1 MTFAQRHFLMQW
13 SAATV
18 RYVLAPLLLCLA
30 FAFSS
35 PCALDIDGHGNAGDE
50 TMTIALESD
59 ATLRSLPAYGY
70 RPDGRAWAWTSHTAP
85 FFAVFYAP
93 FVNAAPPLKRIEAA
107 RLVSRVLAG
116 LSIYLLALALM
127 QFVWRRSVQR
137 TPVAAQLFVLAIVA
151 FAFMNAPRFRFI
163 ASFARVDM
171 LGFFFLAAVMAS
183 ASWLLLSPTPVR
195 VFLFTLLSAATV
207 GTSYAAFLL
216 AASIAGVALVA
227 VSIELMV
234 RPASRFVRVWLAT
247 VVGPTVCAM
256 VVAWWS
262 LRLAHAAM
270 FSGFAGDTAV
280 RLRDRLA
287 WLPVTADQVAALA
300 RPEREWFLAAG
311 LCGLACSVVLA
322 LARRNGASGRGLEWW
337 RAAIAF
343 GIGLLITAA
352 IYRFWMLT
360 LGLLPIRFTYDA
372 MLLIALG
379 FLELLVCSFAFR
391 HWDVGRYVTGAFV
404 SAALVY
410 ACVSSARPPGLLCQ
424 EESSLPRRQFWPV
437 GASITGLYDPFKD
450 QLPGNRAR
458 YLHLSAARNYLVD
471 HGVARALATD
481 PMLTLA
487 SEPALRYFVPND
499 YFYPGPSPEAEELFW
514 RRVVAPQNIQY
525 LVSTEFGQ
533 AEELNRAGFSTLR
546 ACLRQA
552 TKATVT
558 SCTFK
563 DTTVQLTRIFSTDE
577 TVSEAGVYRYGFE
590 PSTPLTIY
598 RMSAR

>member
-1 MTFAQRHFLMQW
+1 MQW
-13 SAATV
+13 SAAIV

-30 FAFSS
+30 CAFSS

-59 ATLRSLPAYGY
+59 ATLRSLPAYGF

-93 FVNAAPPLKRIEAA
+93 FVNAAPPLKRVEAA
-107 RLVSRVLAG
+107 RLVSRALAG
-116 LSIYLLALALM
+116 MSIYLLALALM
-127 QFVWRRSVQR
+127 QFIWRRSVQNI
-137 TPVAAQLFVLAIVA
+137 PAAAQLFVLAVVA

-171 LGFFFLAAVMAS
+171 LGFFFLAAVLAS

-195 VFLFTLLSAATV
+195 VFLFTLLSVATV
-207 GTSYAAFLL
+207 GTSYAAFFL
-216 AASIAGVALVA
+216 AASIAGVTLVA

-234 RPASRFVRVWLAT
+234 RPVSRFVRSWL
-247 VVGPTVCAM
+247 VVVAGPAVCAA
-256 VVAWWS
+256 VAVWFG
-262 LRLAHAAM
+262 LRLVHAAM
-270 FSGFAGDTAV
+270 FSGVAADTAV
-280 RLRDRLA
+280 RLRDRLG

-300 RPEREWFLAAG
+300 RPERGWFLTAG
-311 LCGLACSVVLA
+311 LCGLACSMLLA
-322 LARRNGASGRGLEWW
+322 LVRRDGTPGRRLDWW

-343 GIGLLITAA
+343 GIGLVVTAA

-379 FLELLVCSFAFR
+379 FLELLVCAFAFR
-391 HWDVGRYVTGAFV
+391 HWDMGRYVTGAFV
-404 SAALVY
+404 TAALVY
-410 ACVSSARPPGLLCQ
+410 ACVSSSRPPGLLCQ
-424 EESSLPRRQFWPV
+424 EESSLAQRQFWPV
-437 GASITGLYDPFKD
+437 GASLTGLYDPFKD

-458 YLHLSAARNYLVD
+458 YLHLSAARDYLLAQ
-471 HGVARALATD
+471 GAMRALATD
-481 PMLTLA
+481 PMLTVA
-487 SEPALRYFVPND
+487 SEPALQYLVPND

-525 LVSTEFGQ
+525 IVSTEFGQ

-552 TKATVT
+552 TKAPVT
-558 SCTFK
+558 SCRFK
-563 DTTVQLTRIFSTDE
+563 ETTVQLARVFSTDE

>member
-1 MTFAQRHFLMQW
+1 VTF
-13 SAATV
+13 AATV
-18 RYVLAPLLLCLA
+18 RYVLVPLLLCLA
-30 FAFSS
+30 CAFSS

-70 RPDGRAWAWTSHTAP
+70 RPDGRPWAWASHTAP

-93 FVNAAPPLKRIEAA
+93 IVNAAPPLRRVEAA

-116 LSIYLLALALM
+116 MSIYLLALALM
-127 QFVWRRSVQR
+127 QFVWRRPAQR
-137 TPVAAQLFVLAIVA
+137 VPAAAQLIVFAIVA

-171 LGFFFLAAVMAS
+171 LGFFFLAAVLAS

-195 VFLFTLLSAATV
+195 VFLFTLLCVATV
-207 GTSYAAFLL
+207 GTSYAAFFL
-216 AASIAGVALVA
+216 AASIGGVALVA

-234 RPASRFVRVWLAT
+234 GPASRFARSWLAN
-247 VVGPTVCAM
+247 VAGPAICAV
-256 VVAWWS
+256 VVAWPI
-262 LRLAHAAM
+262 LHLAHAAM
-270 FSGFAGDTAV
+270 LSGLAADTAL

-287 WLPVTADQVAALA
+287 WLPATADQVAALA
-300 RPEREWFLAAG
+300 RPERGWFLLAG
-311 LCGLACSVVLA
+311 WCGLTCAVLLA
-322 LARRNGASGRGLEWW
+322 LTRRGGAPGRTLEWW
-337 RAAIAF
+337 RSAMTF
-343 GIGLLITAA
+343 GIALLVTAV

-372 MLLIALG
+372 MLLVALG

-391 HWDVGRYVTGAFV
+391 HWTLGRYVTGAFV
-404 SAALVY
+404 GAALVY
-410 ACVSSARPPGLLCQ
+410 ACVSSSRPPGLLCQ
-424 EESSLPRRQFWPV
+424 EESSLPQRQFWPV
-437 GASITGLYDPFKD
+437 GGSLTGLYDPFKD
-450 QLPGNRAR
+450 LPPGNRAR
-458 YLHLSAARNYLVD
+458 YLHLAAARNYLVEQ
-471 HGVARALATD
+471 GVASALATD

-525 LVSTEFGQ
+525 VVSTEFGQ

-552 TKATVT
+552 AKATVS
-558 SCTFK
+558 SCRFK
-563 DTTVQLTRIFSTDE
+563 ETTVQLTRVFSTDE
-577 TVSEAGVYRYGFE
+577 TVSEAGIYRYAFE